1 MALLQQALKRPVFT
15 ENGLEV
21 NRQARRPSAN
31 CAKFRLRLVRRDC
44 GVGQAS
50 GVCLVA
56 ALSMCCELSFHLL

>member
-15 ENGLEV
+15 ESGLGI
-21 NRQARRPSAN
+21 NRQARWPSAN
-31 CAKFRLRLVRRDC
+31 WAKFRLPLVRRDC

-56 ALSMCCELSFHLL
+56 ALSMSCELSFHLL